1 MNKNRHAKRAREG
14 DNSMKRLIWLA
25 VIAGIIL
32 SIPVIALANRDSDNV
47 EEILSGLIDQADQES
62 YDIIDTAVDSVD
74 TETNM
79 IYTLDVTP
87 GTYIIYAESGDNI
100 DNLDLA
106 VFLEEDYDNGDDPFA
121 VDDLDNSTPAVQFD
135 VYEDT
140 TIVAL
145 VSGVDFARRQD
156 SGYFC
161 ILFCKER
168 DSEDDGGDHHG
179 K

>member
-1 MNKNRHAKRAREG
+1 
-14 DNSMKRLIWLA
+14 MKRLIWLA
-25 VIAGIIL
+25 IIAGIIL
-32 SIPVIALANRDSDNV
+32 SIPVIALANRDRDNV
-47 EEILSGLIDQADQES
+47 EEILSNLIDQADQEG
-62 YDIIDTAVDSVD
+62 YEIIDTAVDSVD

-87 GTYIIYAESGDNI
+87 GTYVFYAESGDNI
-100 DNLDLA
+100 DNLDMS
-106 VFLEEDYDNGDDPFA
+106 VFLEDDYDNGDDPF
-121 VDDLDNSTPAVQFD
+121 VTDDLDNNTPAVQFD

-161 ILFCKER
+161 ILFTKLREE
-168 DSEDDGGDHHG
+168 DSGHHG